1 MSAPHPQ
8 QQFVIRDGA
17 AGDIPAC
24 LALDHTGETDMVLQM
39 QMVQPELN
47 RWQISL
53 QEERLPRKIDL
64 LTEPNEARLRAALP
78 ADRCFLVAA
87 HRSPEKAE
95 LLGYLVMR
103 PETADGVAMITDLI
117 VSRPFRRAGI
127 GSRLLNV
134 ARRWAR
140 EAGIH
145 RLMIATPT
153 KNYPG
158 IRFCQESGLTFCGFN
173 DRYYPNQDI
182 AVFFTQ
188 TVR

>member
-1 MSAPHPQ
+1 MSVQ
-8 QQFVIRDGA
+8 QQFIIRDGT
-17 AGDIPAC
+17 AGDIAAC
-24 LALDHTGETDMVLQM
+24 IALDHTGETDVVLQM
-39 QMVQPELN
+39 QMMQPEPN
-47 RWQISL
+47 RWQIRL

-64 LTEPNEARLRAALP
+64 VIEPNEARLRAALP
-78 ADRCFLVAA
+78 EDRCFLVAA
-87 HRSPEKAE
+87 HRSTETAE
-95 LLGYLVMR
+95 VLGYLVMR
-103 PETADGVAMITDLI
+103 PETADGAAMITDLV

-140 EAGIH
+140 ESGIH
-145 RLMIATPT
+145 RLMIPTPT

-158 IRFCQESGLTFCGFN
+158 VRFCQESGLVFCGFN

-182 AVFFTQ
+182 AVFFSQ

>member
-1 MSAPHPQ
+1 MSALHPQ
-8 QQFVIRDGA
+8 RRFVIRDGA
-17 AGDIPAC
+17 ADDIPAC

-39 QMVQPELN
+39 QMLQPEPNL
-47 RWQISL
+47 WQISL
-53 QEERLPRKIDL
+53 QVERLPRKIDL
-64 LTEPNEARLRAALP
+64 VIEPNEARLRAALP
-78 ADRCFLVAA
+78 PDRCFLVAA
-87 HRSPEKAE
+87 RRLPDGSEP
-95 LLGYLVMR
+95 LGYLVMR
-103 PETADGVAMITDLI
+103 PDTLDGIAMITDLI

-182 AVFFTQ
+182 AVFFSQ

>member
-1 MSAPHPQ
+1 MSVPLQ
-8 QQFVIRDGA
+8 QQFIIRDGA
-17 AGDIPAC
+17 AGDIAAC
-24 LALDHTGETDMVLQM
+24 IALDHTGETDTVLQM
-39 QMVQPELN
+39 QMTQPEPN
-47 RWQISL
+47 QWQIRL

-64 LTEPNEARLRAALP
+64 VMEANEARLRAALP
-78 ADRCFLVAA
+78 EDRCFLVAA
-87 HRSPEKAE
+87 HRSAETAE

-140 EAGIH
+140 EAGIQ
-145 RLMIATPT
+145 RLMIPTPT

-158 IRFCQESGLTFCGFN
+158 VRFCQESGLVFCGFN

-182 AVFFTQ
+182 AVFFSQ